1 VTLPICP
8 KLAPNTDITTPPDDT
23 LEAKEEDETVV
34 GVSWTTSKVSNVT
47 ALKATLRVSRVALA
61 LSDGKRHDMM
71 VSLVQNE
78 PVQAVTA
85 NRVPGDDAMLA
96 NEWPEMTKS
105 ALPVVGTQLEDE
117 PVTTGSG

>member
-34 GVSWTTSKVSNVT
+34 AASWTEDSDAT
-47 ALKATLRVSRVALA
+47 ALKTTLRVSRVALA

>member
-1 VTLPICP
+1 MTI
-8 KLAPNTDITTPPDDT
+8 PPEDT

-34 GVSWTTSKVSNVT
+34 AVSWTEDSDAT

-61 LSDGKRHDMM
+61 LSDDKRHDML
-71 VSLVQNE
+71 VSLVQKE
-78 PVQAVTA
+78 AAHAVIE
-85 NRVPGDDAMLA
+85 NRAPGDDAMLA
-96 NEWPEMTKS
+96 NEWPEMFES

>member
-1 VTLPICP
+1 MAGAAWKASHVSEARALNATLNVSWGVLPLSNDKRHVTL
-8 KLAPNTDITTPPDDT
+8 
-23 LEAKEEDETVV
+23 
-34 GVSWTTSKVSNVT
+34 
-47 ALKATLRVSRVALA
+47 
-61 LSDGKRHDMM
+61 

-85 NRVPGDDAMLA
+85 NRVPGDDAMMA